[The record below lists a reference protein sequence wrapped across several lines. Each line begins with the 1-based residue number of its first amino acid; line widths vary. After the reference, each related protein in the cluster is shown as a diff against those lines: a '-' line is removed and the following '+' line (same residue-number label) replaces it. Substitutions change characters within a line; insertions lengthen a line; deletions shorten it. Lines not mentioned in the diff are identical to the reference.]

1 LPGGRGNQNGPLHFQ
16 RLSFAK
22 REAEAITGLVPAED
36 SRLLLNFDA
45 TKAAALNPDIGSY
58 RIIHFAT
65 HALLDNS
72 HPELTGIVLA
82 RVDRQGNGVDGFLGL
97 NEIYN
102 MKLGAGLVVLSA
114 CETALGK
121 PVEGEGLLGLTRG
134 FMYAGA
140 PRVVASLW
148 EVDDKATGELM
159 KKFYEGMFV
168 GRLTAAA
175 ALRAAQVAIRREPQW
190 RSPYY
195 WAGFV
200 LQGDWR

>member
-1 LPGGRGNQNGPLHFQ
+1 
-16 RLSFAK
+16 
-22 REAEAITGLVPAED
+22 
-36 SRLLLNFDA
+36 
-45 TKAAALNPDIGSY
+45 
-58 RIIHFAT
+58 
-65 HALLDNS
+65 
-72 HPELTGIVLA
+72 
-82 RVDRQGNGVDGFLGL
+82 
-97 NEIYN
+97 

-168 GRLTAAA
+168 HRLTAAA
-175 ALRAAQVAIRREPQW
+175 ALRAAQDAIRREPQW